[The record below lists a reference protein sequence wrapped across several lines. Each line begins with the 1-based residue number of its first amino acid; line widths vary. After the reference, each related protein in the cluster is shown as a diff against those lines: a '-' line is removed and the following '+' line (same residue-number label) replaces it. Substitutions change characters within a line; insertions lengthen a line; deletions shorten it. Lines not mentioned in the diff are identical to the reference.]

1 MTYLLSEDAGLREK
15 LQGMT
20 VSDQKSSDQSVARK
34 VGVWF
39 GMPDQEIRDQSYP
52 YVTIEM
58 LEVNRDVSREHR
70 GVAYDDYLR
79 GDIPENTPFKT
90 QIPVPVYIDYQI
102 TTFARHPRHDR
113 QIMAQLTAQKLPI
126 RAGVL
131 ELDDGTVRRLDVLQV
146 VKRDQVEQ
154 NKRLFMNAITVRV
167 SSEIPPQTLTELN
180 TVGAINFDPITD
192 EELVSFDFTIQ
203 QQQT

>member
-1 MTYLLSEDAGLREK
+1 MTYLLSEDAGLRTK

-20 VSDQKSSDQSVARK
+20 VSDQQSADQGVSRK

-70 GVAYDDYLR
+70 GIAYDDYLR
-79 GDIPENTPFKT
+79 GNTPEGVPFKT
-90 QIPVPVYIDYQI
+90 EIPVPVYIDYQI
-102 TTFARHPRHDR
+102 TTFSRHPRHDR
-113 QIMAQLTAQKLPI
+113 QIMSQLTAQKLPI

-180 TVGAINFDPITD
+180 TVGAINFEPTANDD
-192 EELVSFDFTIQ
+192 LVSFDFTIQ
-203 QQQT
+203 QP